1 MAIQVRLWR
10 NAAIGLLLAAV
21 ASPTMVAAQAV
32 VQPIPGTTDADRLG
46 EQMRALAAD
55 PRDLAALTLAG
66 ELSLKLDDLSGA
78 ASLFARADKI
88 DPRNAR
94 VKAGEASVLVR
105 SERPGQALRYFAM
118 AQSYGLDPS
127 RFAGDRGLA
136 YDLIGEQDRAQRD
149 YRQALRTGADSEIT
163 RRYALS
169 LGISG
174 KRDEALAVLD
184 PLLRDTDRA
193 AWRVRAFVLA
203 MAGDVA
209 GAERIATTMMP
220 PGMAE
225 GLQPFFQRLPS
236 LPAVD
241 RAFAVH
247 FGETRATP
255 ERYADA
261 RLVPP
266 MAALGPDPTAPAA
279 PVAVAAADP
288 VAAPKADRNKRRDRR
303 SRDKPGRVAIPDTRV
318 QVAALPPPP
327 AYRGQ
332 PIPTVAPADYRRAA
346 PMNATARANAQALA
360 TMGTAAPVPTP
371 TQAPAAALAASTPS
385 RRTDR
390 VTLAS
395 SGMTSL
401 PVPRAVQGSAPGPA
415 PGTAQATAITGG
427 PASATTATGT
437 ALVAPRASVAM
448 TPARAATSL
457 ADAAP
462 TAPAT
467 GVAAASAGVT
477 ARAPTTTAAPTAVVA
492 TGGPRETVV
501 ASPSPSMT
509 PTPGFSASATG
520 GSGVVAGP
528 TRDGP
533 TRDGQAAALALAPAT
548 SPAATASIV
557 TPAVPT
563 TVASTPVSSTPVSSA
578 PASST
583 PASSAPSSSIPAG
596 FSIEKPAADRPIPT
610 ALAARTDDSIL
621 ARIVAGLSIPA
632 AELGVPTMP
641 GARPAASEPPVI
653 EEAAAKEARDAEAEK
668 LVAQKAAA
676 DKLAADKLAEART
689 AADEKRAADKK
700 LADKKAADKK
710 AVADK
715 KALAEKKIADAKK
728 LEEAKAAAAEQKA
741 ARANPARTWVQV
753 AGGAHVPDLPKAW
766 AAVKAKAPGVFA
778 GKQGWW
784 TPLRATNRVL
794 AGPFKTDDEARAFI
808 NALAKEGVSAFSF
821 VSEKGQEIARLS
833 TK

>member
-21 ASPTMVAAQAV
+21 ASPTLLAAQAV

-149 YRQALRTGADSEIT
+149 YRQALRAGADAEIT

-279 PVAVAAADP
+279 PVAVATADP
-288 VAAPKADRNKRRDRR
+288 VAVPKADRNKRRDRR
-303 SRDKPGRVAIPDTRV
+303 GRDKPGRVAIPDTRV

-332 PIPTVAPADYRRAA
+332 PIPTVAPADDRRAA

-360 TMGTAAPVPTP
+360 TMGTAAPVPTPIP

-415 PGTAQATAITGG
+415 PGSAQATAITGG
-427 PASATTATGT
+427 SASATTATGT
-437 ALVAPRASVAM
+437 ALAAPRASVAM

-467 GVAAASAGVT
+467 GVAAVPAGVT
-477 ARAPTTTAAPTAVVA
+477 ARAATTTAAPTAVVA

-501 ASPSPSMT
+501 ASPSPSPSMT

-528 TRDGP
+528 TRDAP
-533 TRDGQAAALALAPAT
+533 TRDAQPAAPALASAT
-548 SPAATASIV
+548 NPAATVSTV
-557 TPAVPT
+557 TPAVPM
-563 TVASTPVSSTPVSSA
+563 TVASA
-578 PASST
+578 

-715 KALAEKKIADAKK
+715 KALAEKKLADAKK

-821 VSEKGQEIARLS
+821 VSDKGQEITRLS

>member
-21 ASPTMVAAQAV
+21 ASPAMVAAQAV

-149 YRQALRTGADSEIT
+149 YRQALRAGADAEIT

-266 MAALGPDPTAPAA
+266 MAALGPDPTAPVA

-303 SRDKPGRVAIPDTRV
+303 GRDKPGRAAIPDTRV

-332 PIPTVAPADYRRAA
+332 PIPTVAPADYRLAA

-360 TMGTAAPVPTP
+360 NMGTTAPVP

-401 PVPRAVQGSAPGPA
+401 PTPRVVQGPAPGPA
-415 PGTAQATAITGG
+415 QVTAITGG

-448 TPARAATSL
+448 TPA
-457 ADAAP
+457 
-462 TAPAT
+462 T
-467 GVAAASAGVT
+467 GVGVTPAGVT
-477 ARAPTTTAAPTAVVA
+477 ARAAATTAAPTAVVA

-501 ASPSPSMT
+501 ASSSPSTT
-509 PTPGFSASATG
+509 PAPGFSAAATG
-520 GSGVVAGP
+520 GSGLVAGP

-533 TRDGQAAALALAPAT
+533 TRDGQAAALALAPTT
-548 SPAATASIV
+548 SPAAPASTGTASTVTAPVVTTATMASSSGSPV

-563 TVASTPVSSTPVSSA
+563 VVASVPASSA

-583 PASSAPSSSIPAG
+583 PSSSIPAG

-676 DKLAADKLAEART
+676 DKLAADKLAEDKLAGART

-715 KALAEKKIADAKK
+715 KALAEKKIGDAKK

-808 NALAKEGVSAFSF
+808 NALAKEGVSTFSF
-821 VSEKGQEIARLS
+821 VSDKGQEITRLS